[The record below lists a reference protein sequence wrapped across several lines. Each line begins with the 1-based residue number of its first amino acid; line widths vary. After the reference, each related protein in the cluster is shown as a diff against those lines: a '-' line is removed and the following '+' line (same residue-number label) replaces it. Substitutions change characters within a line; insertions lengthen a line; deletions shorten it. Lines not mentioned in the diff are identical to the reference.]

1 MARANEEL
9 SAWLDAAVD
18 PMVACD
24 SHEHVYL
31 LNRAAERLFAWKRED
46 LQGQPV
52 SRLFPERISH
62 HEGQSLVR
70 YLLSR
75 RDALEGRPTRVFAQR
90 RDGAE
95 VLVELTVGTS
105 GQGDDERI
113 VISLR
118 RLHEVIDTLREPL
131 EHPRHEGAATLVE
144 TRARGDDLYRLVVEN
159 APLGIFHYDTSP
171 VITACNE
178 RLVTILGST
187 KRIIVGLNLLSLR
200 DEEMMRCVRES
211 LAGRGADYE
220 GNYAS
225 VTGHKVTPVHV
236 RFAPC
241 YNDAGVVEGG
251 VGIVEDVSQRRR
263 VERER
268 DESLALLTT
277 LFDSAPVGLGF
288 LDTRLRYVR
297 VNERLADINGR
308 SPAEHL
314 GKNPHEVLGAG
325 GPPVELML
333 RHVLETGE
341 PVVDQEVD
349 TEAMNLPGPRRLL
362 AGNCYPVRAPD
373 GHVLGVGVLVE
384 DVTLRKL
391 AEEER
396 EKMFHEAQQA
406 IRVRD
411 DFLSIASHELKT
423 PLTPLSLR
431 LATLERKLERG
442 ESVDLTTLRHAR
454 QHLLRMTGLIN
465 DLLDASRIEAGR
477 LALHPQATRMDSLV
491 EHVLQAMDA
500 QRAGHEL
507 RYVRPEHA
515 VQVFADPYRLEQ
527 VISNLVENAFKYSP
541 DGGVI
546 QVTLETRGEL
556 ALLSVKDPGIGI
568 PEDQQQMLFERYFRA
583 RNVSSRSYGGLGLGL
598 YISRDIVERHG
609 GRIWVESQVG
619 QGSTFHIALPLLS
632 GTSAHPPAT
641 QPDQHVH

>member
-1 MARANEEL
+1 MAGANAEL

-18 PMVACD
+18 PLVACD
-24 SHEHVYL
+24 ANEQVCF

-52 SRLFPERISH
+52 SRLFPERMRR

-75 RDALEGRPTRVFAQR
+75 RDALEGRPTRVFASR
-90 RDGAE
+90 RDGVE
-95 VLVELTVGTS
+95 ILVELTVGTS

-113 VISLR
+113 VLSLR

-131 EHPRHEGAATLVE
+131 EHPRHAGAARLVE
-144 TRARGDDLYRLVVEN
+144 TRARGEDLYRLVVEN

-178 RLVTILGST
+178 RFVTILGAT

-200 DEEMMRCVRES
+200 DEGMMRCVRET
-211 LAGRGADYE
+211 LAGRSADYE
-220 GNYAS
+220 GDYVS

-241 YNDAGVVEGG
+241 YNDAGAVEGG
-251 VGIVEDVSQRRR
+251 VGIVEDVSQRRFA
-263 VERER
+263 ERER
-268 DESLALLTT
+268 DESLALLTM

-288 LDTRLRYVR
+288 VDARLRYVR
-297 VNERLADINGR
+297 VNERLARINGR
-308 SPAEHL
+308 PAEEHL
-314 GKNPHEVLGAG
+314 GKDPHQVLGPG
-325 GPPVELML
+325 GPAVEEML
-333 RHVLETGE
+333 RRVLETGE
-341 PVVDQEVD
+341 PVVEEEVD
-349 TEAMNLPGPRRLL
+349 TKVMGVPGPRRLL
-362 AGNCYPVRAPD
+362 AGSCYPVRAPD
-373 GHVLGVGVLVE
+373 GRTLGVGVLVE
-384 DVTLRKL
+384 DITQRKL

-396 EKMFHEAQQA
+396 ERLYHEAQQA

-431 LATLERKLERG
+431 LATLERRLERG
-442 ESVDLTTLRHAR
+442 ESVDPTLLRHAR

-500 QRAGHEL
+500 QRGGHEL
-507 RYVRPEHA
+507 RYQRPENA

-546 QVTLETRGEL
+546 QVTLETHGEL

-568 PEDQQQMLFERYFRA
+568 PEDQQRMLFERYFRA

-619 QGSTFHIALPLLS
+619 QGSTFHVALPLLS

-641 QPDQHVH
+641 QPDRHVH